1 MKNKIL
7 ISINIYSEKYYLRQ
21 LNNIK
26 KFCLFDDIT
35 IIYNC
40 SKKFNDKLLTAYNC
54 DTIKIIVNTE
64 KIDKRRHTGL
74 ITKGIFSNFLHE
86 KKNSYSQVLILSE
99 RSIFCNFLSQDIC
112 CNKLTNC
119 NNNLKFKY
127 NHITNKTY
135 STNCDKKACKIWI
148 NWKHLINYNL
158 KNKLNKSLNLLETK
172 FICSAHEGLILDG
185 NAFKILNEY
194 IINLTSDK
202 LDIIYNS
209 NWCIEE
215 YIISNLCYNLNCKC
229 NSLLRSGNKIIYN
242 MKTNPMFNHYKCIT
256 KIKL

>member
-54 DTIKIIVNTE
+54 DTIKIIVNPE

-86 KKNSYSQVLILSE
+86 KKTVIH
-99 RSIFCNFLSQDIC
+99 
-112 CNKLTNC
+112 
-119 NNNLKFKY
+119 KF
-127 NHITNKTY
+127 
-135 STNCDKKACKIWI
+135 
-148 NWKHLINYNL
+148 
-158 KNKLNKSLNLLETK
+158 
-172 FICSAHEGLILDG
+172 
-185 NAFKILNEY
+185 
-194 IINLTSDK
+194 
-202 LDIIYNS
+202 
-209 NWCIEE
+209 
-215 YIISNLCYNLNCKC
+215 
-229 NSLLRSGNKIIYN
+229 
-242 MKTNPMFNHYKCIT
+242 
-256 KIKL
+256 